1 MLVDFKSIL
10 ERAQKGGFAIP
21 AFNVYNMET
30 VMGAIAAAEEAHAPV
45 ILQAYSR
52 LFHNEEGYFLAPIV
66 LAAAQQASVPV
77 CFHIDH
83 GAGEFEVTRALR
95 YGVSGAMIDASAL
108 PYEENVALT
117 RRVVETAAAVGV
129 QVEGELGHIGS
140 VNDNAM
146 DEFTNPA
153 QAADFAQKTGVAA
166 LAVLVGNAHGRYKKP
181 PKLDIARIAEIC
193 EATGH
198 LPLVLHGGTGIPAD
212 ALAAL
217 NRELRDSETIATRHI
232 GLRNIA
238 QRLALLFTAR
248 HKPGQL
254 AAALDQI
261 GARGFNMECIKSR
274 PLPHVPFEYY
284 FYVQIVCPAGSTG
297 AGCQT
302 LLDTLTSV
310 CSTLRLL
317 GAFTLDSTEK

>member
-21 AFNVYNMET
+21 AFNVYNIET

-198 LPLVLHGGTGIPAD
+198 LPLVLHGGTGIPD
-212 ALAAL
+212 
-217 NRELRDSETIATRHI
+217 
-232 GLRNIA
+232 
-238 QRLALLFTAR
+238 
-248 HKPGQL
+248 
-254 AAALDQI
+254 DQI
-261 GARGFNMECIKSR
+261 VAAVKAGIRKINFGTDVCYSFLDAVFATSR
-274 PLPHVPFEYY
+274 DKVAIDLFMKDAIAAVKAF
-284 FYVQIVCPAGSTG
+284 A
-297 AGCQT
+297 
-302 LLDTLTSV
+302 LTKI
-310 CSTLRLL
+310 RLL
-317 GAFTLDSTEK
+317 GAENQA

>member
-153 QAADFAQKTGVAA
+153 QAADFAQKTGGAA

-198 LPLVLHGGTGIPAD
+198 LPLVLHGGTGIPD
-212 ALAAL
+212 
-217 NRELRDSETIATRHI
+217 
-232 GLRNIA
+232 
-238 QRLALLFTAR
+238 
-248 HKPGQL
+248 
-254 AAALDQI
+254 DQI
-261 GARGFNMECIKSR
+261 VAAVKAGIRKINFGTDVCYSFLDAVFATSR
-274 PLPHVPFEYY
+274 DKVAIDLFMKDAIAAVKAF
-284 FYVQIVCPAGSTG
+284 A
-297 AGCQT
+297 
-302 LLDTLTSV
+302 LTKI
-310 CSTLRLL
+310 RLL
-317 GAFTLDSTEK
+317 GAENQA

>member
-117 RRVVETAAAVGV
+117 RRVVKTAAAVGV

-198 LPLVLHGGTGIPAD
+198 LPLVLHGGTGIPD
-212 ALAAL
+212 
-217 NRELRDSETIATRHI
+217 
-232 GLRNIA
+232 
-238 QRLALLFTAR
+238 
-248 HKPGQL
+248 
-254 AAALDQI
+254 DQI
-261 GARGFNMECIKSR
+261 VAAVKAGIRKINFGTDVCYSFLDAVFATSR
-274 PLPHVPFEYY
+274 DKVAIDLFMKDAIAAVKAF
-284 FYVQIVCPAGSTG
+284 A
-297 AGCQT
+297 
-302 LLDTLTSV
+302 LTKI
-310 CSTLRLL
+310 RLL
-317 GAFTLDSTEK
+317 GAENQA